1 MHISDLLGHYN
12 SSVTQSEPITKT
24 KGVEK
29 LVEPLSEFETGNVF
43 EGTVSSV
50 KGNKVILSLANGS
63 QVSARLSTKINLEKG
78 QSMFFQVKSNSGNTV
93 EIRPFTFGGSGANY
107 TLLEALKTAGLAT
120 DANNLAMVNKMME
133 EQMSIDRNSLI
144 DMARVAANN
153 SNINVE
159 TLVQMQKLGL
169 PISVEM
175 ASQFENYL
183 GDKQAIGKVLEEF
196 MNELPNAFGNND
208 MPVEQ
213 IKLLSSQILSVVTEG
228 LAEGNPENNLGSI
241 LNDNQLLDL
250 NEAIQR
256 LLPEWGEEN
265 SDITGEGQLA
275 GSQDQ
280 TIKDMNGQSGALQDV
295 SMQTGVEPE
304 EAQTVKGQNEQGVN
318 TQNDFANIEQ
328 AGVSENK
335 TADIISG
342 QSADGQSGTV
352 NLENSVAQTE
362 HGTGELGGVNSE
374 VLIEEA
380 QDMGYSKEAGTV
392 EVLKDIQ
399 TLIDNS
405 AKIDKD
411 TLLKLF
417 SNDNF
422 KTLVK
427 DALEQQWLIKPQ
439 DLARE
444 ADVSKKINKLYEK
457 VEEQLAKLEQVVKA
471 SGQTDTAVSSLAAEI
486 RNNVEFM
493 NQINQ
498 AYTYVQVPLKMAGQ
512 SASGELYV
520 YTNKKTLMEKD
531 KELTAFLHLDMD
543 NLGPTDVSV
552 KMLGK
557 DVTTNF
563 YLENDAA
570 YDLLEK
576 NLSILEKRLADKGY
590 NCKINVTNENR
601 HVNFVEDFM
610 KKDMPAAGR
619 VHRYSFDMRA

>member
-1 MHISDLLGHYN
+1 MHISDLLGHYKC
-12 SSVTQSEPITKT
+12 SVTQSEPITKT
-24 KGVEK
+24 KGVVK

-120 DANNLAMVNKMME
+120 DANNLDMVNKMME

-280 TIKDMNGQSGALQDV
+280 TIKDMNGQSGALQAAA
-295 SMQTGVEPE
+295 MQTGVEAE

-318 TQNDFANIEQ
+318 TQNDSANIEQ

-335 TADIISG
+335 TVDIISG

-380 QDMGYSKEAGTV
+380 QDMGYSNEAGTV

-411 TLLKLF
+411 TLLKFF

-493 NQINQ
+493 NHINQ
-498 AYTYVQVPLKMAGQ
+498 AYTYVQIPLKMAGQ

-520 YTNKKTLMEKD
+520 YTNK
-531 KELTAFLHLDMD
+531 
-543 NLGPTDVSV
+543 
-552 KMLGK
+552 
-557 DVTTNF
+557 
-563 YLENDAA
+563 
-570 YDLLEK
+570 
-576 NLSILEKRLADKGY
+576 
-590 NCKINVTNENR
+590 
-601 HVNFVEDFM
+601 
-610 KKDMPAAGR
+610 
-619 VHRYSFDMRA
+619 